1 MEQQLDRIAAAF
13 EAIAK
18 NLAKISHS
26 IDNFYLEI
34 PSDLNVKAFVQLEN
48 EPHTIFKIKI
58 DDDTKV
64 QIINETLY
72 SGFTSAPIKQIPFKV
87 SQVND

>member
-13 EAIAK
+13 EAIAE

-34 PSDLNVKAFVQLEN
+34 PSDLSVKAFVQLEN
-48 EPHTIFKIKI
+48 EPSTTFKIRV
-58 DDDTKV
+58 DDDTRV

-72 SGFTSAPIKQIPFKV
+72 SGFTSAPIQQIPFKV